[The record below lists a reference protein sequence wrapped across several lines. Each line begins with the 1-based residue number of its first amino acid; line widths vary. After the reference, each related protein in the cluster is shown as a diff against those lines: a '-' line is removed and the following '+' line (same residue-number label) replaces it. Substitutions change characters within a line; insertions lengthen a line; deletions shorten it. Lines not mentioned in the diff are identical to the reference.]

1 MSIIVRDWTEFSD
14 EVELYKGSFD
24 GNPKVLF
31 NEINSKEDINAKDY
45 PVKYKIKIADEIF
58 DKGGRLI
65 QEDIKGIKSNLYEF
79 GVAIVKAIDGD
90 NYKRFGMREEDIDA
104 LIKTFREY
112 AEETKTRE
120 MRMFCQD

>member
-14 EVELYKGSFD
+14 EVELYKRSFD

-31 NEINSKEDINAKDY
+31 NEINSKEDINSKDY
-45 PVKYKIKIADEIF
+45 QVRYKIKIADEIF

-65 QEDIKGIKSNLYEF
+65 QEDIESIKSNLYEF

-90 NYKRFGMREEDIDA
+90 NYKRFGMREEDIDE